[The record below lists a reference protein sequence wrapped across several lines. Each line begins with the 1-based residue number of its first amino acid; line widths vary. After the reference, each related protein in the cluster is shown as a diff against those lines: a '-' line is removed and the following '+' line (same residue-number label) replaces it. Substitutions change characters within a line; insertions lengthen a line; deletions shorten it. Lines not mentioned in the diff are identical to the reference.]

1 MKLQIDQNLK
11 ALEGDLIS
19 LRAKLQL
26 ESAQEC
32 HIVRKAMILAM
43 IVIVNF
49 VVIKSAHV
57 KR

>member
-1 MKLQIDQNLK
+1 MKLQIDQNRK

-19 LRAKLQL
+19 LRVKLQL
-26 ESAQEC
+26 ESTQEC